1 MESRNLKIGS
11 LFSGIGGLDL
21 GLERGLSD
29 FNAQTV
35 WQVEFDEY
43 CCSVLEKRFPNS
55 KVINKDINEVDFTK
69 LEPVDMLIGGFPCQT
84 FSYAGTRK
92 GMSEED
98 ERGML
103 WYQFERAISELRPK
117 WVVAENVRGLLT
129 GKDNEGNK
137 GGAFARVISFL
148 SSRGYSV
155 EWQVVSAASVNAS
168 HLRERVFIVGNS
180 EHYGLLEA
188 ERRGCFGERT
198 ISWGQIQKEQEEK
211 HRKLEREQET
221 LLNSESEPGL
231 ETNKQTS
238 SFSQEGKP
246 WINPR
251 TRYGGEESK
260 TYWETL
266 EQPMDIFTYGVPP
279 GLAGRLGLPNYW
291 SYNSDNIWRT
301 PTLADA
307 KEDAMK
313 HATKLMQGK
322 THRASGEKVQITL
335 ADQVAISDI
344 IKNPDLFEQ
353 YKNHL
358 MVRRDHLPT
367 QEKFVDYMRSVTSIK
382 NLVEKTDIKKSTIE
396 HWFRRDQSGFSYPS
410 IEDWNAIREHLKPLK
425 FDKEMTEVTDIEWK
439 PQTWQTPLVS
449 TSRPSTTRIAEGNN
463 PKGQL
468 SENPNAYQEE
478 YIIEPWETVP
488 RTVENEENRIDKI
501 KALGNAVVPACAEF
515 VGICIANSLKFGT
528 LVFDSR
534 YLTKEEK

>member
-1 MESRNLKIGS
+1 MEGRNLKIGS

-103 WYQFERAISELRPK
+103 WYQFERAISELKPK

-129 GKDNEGNK
+129 GKDNEGNR

-155 EWQVVSAASVNAS
+155 EWQIVSAASVNAS

-188 ERRGCFGERT
+188 EGRGCFGERT
-198 ISWGQIQKEQEEK
+198 ISWGQIQKEQEKK
-211 HRKLEREQET
+211 HRELEGESKT
-221 LLNSESEPGL
+221 LEHTEGEPGL
-231 ETNKQTS
+231 KTNKQTS
-238 SFSQEGKP
+238 SFSKEGEP
-246 WINPR
+246 WINSR
-251 TRYGGEESK
+251 TGHGREESK

-266 EQPMDIFTYGVPP
+266 EQSVGFSTYGLPP

-301 PTLADA
+301 PTLMDS
-307 KEDAMK
+307 KEDALK
-313 HATKLMQGK
+313 YATKLLQGK
-322 THRASGEKVQITL
+322 NRRSSGERIQVGL
-335 ADQVAISDI
+335 ADQVAISEI
-344 IKNPDLFEQ
+344 IENPELFEV
-353 YKNHL
+353 YKDHL
-358 MVRRDHLPT
+358 MVRRDNLPS
-367 QEKFVDYMRSVTSIK
+367 QEDFIKYLRSVTSATK
-382 NLVEKTDIKKSTIE
+382 LHEQTGIKKSTID
-396 HWFRRDQSGFSYPS
+396 HWFRKDSSGFSYPS
-410 IEDWNAIREHLKPLK
+410 IEDWNIIKPFLNPLK
-425 FDKEMTEVTDIEWK
+425 YDKEITDVTDIEWK
-439 PQTWQTPLVS
+439 PQKWETPLVTS
-449 TSRPSTTRIAEGNN
+449 SRPSTKRIAAGIN

-468 SENPNAYQEE
+468 AENPGVYKDE

-488 RTVENEENRIDKI
+488 RTVENEDNRVNKI

-534 YLTKEEK
+534 YLTKE